1 MKKLLLTIAMVAS
14 GFTANAQEKG
24 GFEKEDWFVSGTAGF
39 NSSSQENVGNSST
52 FTFSPS
58 VGYFVSD
65 NIALELALNIGSSAV
80 EIEFLGEEAKQNVFG
95 VSLGGNYFF
104 TPENNFSFT
113 LGAGL
118 SYASISSEENGV
130 EAADRSIFGIAV
142 APGVNYFVSENFALR
157 ASVGALSYSNESIDI
172 DGAPS
177 TNNFGLNLNLSDI
190 NFGLTYKF

>member
-1 MKKLLLTIAMVAS
+1 MKKLLLTIAMVVA

-24 GFEKEDWFVSGTAGF
+24 GFEKQDWFISGSAGF
-39 NSSSQENVGNSST
+39 NSVSQEGGSDLTT

-58 VGYFVSD
+58 VGYFVSE
-65 NIALELALNIGSSAV
+65 NIALELALIIGSSTTETMGFQAD
-80 EIEFLGEEAKQNVFG
+80 IDQTGA
-95 VSLGGNYFF
+95 SLSGNYFF

-118 SYASISSEENGV
+118 SYTSVTTDMDG
-130 EAADRSIFGIAV
+130 FGEFDSNVFSIAV
-142 APGVNYFVSENFALR
+142 APGINYFISENFALR
-157 ASVGALSYSNESIDI
+157 ASLAALSYSNESIDV

-177 TNNFGLNLNLSDI
+177 TNSFGLNLNLSDI